1 MSLLVLAVA
10 VIGLIVL
17 RVPVAFAILIPSLVY
32 VLLDPSASLSVA
44 AQQVAQGT
52 NDFVLLAVP
61 LFIMVGVLANASG
74 ATERLF
80 TMVAA
85 MTGRVRGSLG
95 YANVASSFGFAWI
108 SGAAV
113 ADAAAMGRV
122 MVPAMEKRGYDRRF
136 ATGLTASSSLISPI
150 LPPSI
155 PAIIYAATAGLSVGA
170 IFAAGILPA
179 LVLVGALCLNVAW
192 YSRGKDELRMASVP
206 WRAKAKALGQALL
219 PMGAV
224 VIILGGVLGG
234 FFTPTEAAGVGVAY
248 LVVYGLVTRQFS
260 RARLGYVF
268 RATLETTGSVMLI
281 IASAGLLGWILTR
294 ERAASI
300 LAEWLVGFIDSP
312 LVFLILVNLMLLVVG
327 AVLEPTAAILILVPV
342 LGPVAVGFGV
352 DPLHFG
358 MVVILNLMLGL
369 LTPPVGLVL
378 FVMSSVTRIP
388 VPDVI
393 RSVLPFFLP
402 LLVVLLLIT
411 FVPAISTFVPGL
423 FGF

>member
-1 MSLLVLAVA
+1 MSLLVLAFA

-122 MVPAMEKRGYDRRF
+122 MVPAMEKRGYDRGF

-206 WRAKAKALGQALL
+206 WQAKAKALGQALL

-358 MVVILNLMLGL
+358 MVVIFNLMLGL

>member
-1 MSLLVLAVA
+1 MSLLVLAFA

-122 MVPAMEKRGYDRRF
+122 MVPAMEKRGYDRGF

-206 WRAKAKALGQALL
+206 WQAKAKALGQALL

-312 LVFLILVNLMLLVVG
+312 LVFLILVNFMLLVVG

-358 MVVILNLMLGL
+358 MVVIFNLMLGL

>member
-1 MSLLVLAVA
+1 MSLLVLALA